1 MIAGISNA
9 KSTATPQKNDLK
21 SILTIFMMTV
31 YSAPR
36 TMNICNFGKSLPCLV
51 PHFTERLKARARFN
65 PHRYCFV
72 GNGDELSE
80 FFVIEISPS
89 MLNNTKYE
97 ICAEILM
104 QMIVAFCELHGV
116 CITSNVGRYYS
127 LMFRQFAESKG
138 LRCTYSRIRGWGN
151 VTPSERFKDFID
163 GIKVNF

>member
-72 GNGDELSE
+72 GNGNELSE

-97 ICAEILM
+97 ICAEILIHICFLDEIHRNNFVVFS
-104 QMIVAFCELHGV
+104 QWQQIFVRANDAAFTDIYTL
-116 CITSNVGRYYS
+116 I
-127 LMFRQFAESKG
+127 A
-138 LRCTYSRIRGWGN
+138 IRH
-151 VTPSERFKDFID
+151 RFKMLYIFDIW
-163 GIKVNF
+163 

>member
-1 MIAGISNA
+1 MKEVFERKERALALLVKEMNA
-9 KSTATPQKNDLK
+9 K
-21 SILTIFMMTV
+21 
-31 YSAPR
+31 Y
-36 TMNICNFGKSLPCLV
+36 FGKSLPCIV

-72 GNGDELSE
+72 SNDNELSE

-104 QMIVAFCELHGV
+104 QMIVAFCELHGI

-138 LRCTYSRIRGWGN
+138 LRCTYDRIRGWGN
-151 VTPSERFKDFID
+151 VTPSEKFKDFID